1 MAQILFFGA
10 STVYGVGGEAGGA
23 PDLIKTELHKQ
34 AYAPSGPAEGV
45 GHEIYNLGIP
55 GATSAMLLKRAQNE
69 LSARTKSARKLIVLL
84 SVGVNDSKNTDGQ
97 ESHLVDIVT
106 YKQNIEK
113 ILAVFLKASASVIA
127 YGFTPVDET
136 KTSPFSGST
145 AAPADYFVN
154 DRIKEFEK
162 VFMGAAAEKG
172 AQTLPLF
179 EQAIQESWVRFFIY
193 NDGLHPNSA
202 GHAWLAEKIKPIL
215 WEGLQT

>member
-34 AYAPSGPAEGV
+34 GYAPSGPAEGV

-55 GATSAMLLKRAQNE
+55 GATSAMLLERIQNE
-69 LSARTKSARKLIVLL
+69 LSARSKGDRKLIVLL
-84 SVGVNDSKNTDGQ
+84 SVGGNDSKNTDGQ
-97 ESHLVDIVT
+97 GSHLVDIAT
-106 YKQNIEK
+106 YKQNVEK
-113 ILAVFLKASASVIA
+113 ILAVFSEAGVSVIA

-136 KTSPFSGST
+136 KTSPFPGST
-145 AAPADYFVN
+145 TAPAAYFVN
-154 DRIKEFEK
+154 NRIKEFEK
-162 VFMGAAAEKG
+162 VFMGAAPETG

-215 WEGLQT
+215 WKELQT